1 MNDLV
6 PIASLLGKMPAAPRS
21 DAAVIGLRQVWEQAL
36 GADVARHAHPVRL
49 TGDTLV
55 VHCSSATWASEL
67 TLLGAHIAARLAEVV
82 GAGAPAALRF
92 QVGELPVAVDGAES
106 AVPALRPARSQLP
119 VEQLTGD
126 VVDPELR
133 AALERAMRTL
143 GAPTL

>member
-6 PIASLLGKMPAAPRS
+6 PIAGLLGKMPAAPRS
-21 DAAVIGLRQVWEQAL
+21 DAAVIEVRRIWEQAL

-67 TLLGAHIAARLAEVV
+67 TLLGAHIAARLAEAL
-82 GAGAPAALRF
+82 GARAPAGLRF
-92 QVGELPVAVDGAES
+92 QVGELPVAVEGPSSD
-106 AVPALRPARSQLP
+106 VPATPRVRSRLP

-126 VVDPELR
+126 VADPELR
-133 AALERAMRTL
+133 AALGRAMRTL

>member
-6 PIASLLGKMPAAPRS
+6 PIAGLLGKMPAAPRS
-21 DAAVIGLRQVWEQAL
+21 DAAVIELRRVWEQAL
-36 GADVARHAHPVRL
+36 GADVARHAYPVRL

-67 TLLGAHIAARLAEVV
+67 TLLGAHIAARLVKAS
-82 GAGAPAALRF
+82 GAGAPAGLRF
-92 QVGELPVAVDGAES
+92 QVGELPVAVEGPAD
-106 AVPALRPARSQLP
+106 VPATPRVRSQLP

-126 VVDPELR
+126 VADPDLR
-133 AALERAMRTL
+133 AALGRAMRTL